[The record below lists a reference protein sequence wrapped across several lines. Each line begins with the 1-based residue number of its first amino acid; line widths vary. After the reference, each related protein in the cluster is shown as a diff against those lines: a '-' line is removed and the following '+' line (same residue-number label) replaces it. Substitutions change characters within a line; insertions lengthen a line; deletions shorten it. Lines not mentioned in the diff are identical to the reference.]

1 MTVFPIPTIYVGMK
15 FTSRFV
21 KEVITV
27 IDFTD
32 ITLRVN
38 IFRGGDNDHDEDWD
52 MLNTLWGFERGD
64 YILLP

>member
-1 MTVFPIPTIYVGMK
+1 MTVFPIPTIYIGMK
-15 FTSRFV
+15 FTSKFF
-21 KEVITV
+21 KGVITV

>member
-1 MTVFPIPTIYVGMK
+1 MTVFPIPTIYIGMK
-15 FTSRFV
+15 FTSKFV

-27 IDFTD
+27 INFTD

-38 IFRGGDNDHDEDWD
+38 IFRGGDNDNDEDWD
-52 MLNTLWGFERGD
+52 MQNTQWGFERGD

>member
-1 MTVFPIPTIYVGMK
+1 MIVFPIPTLYVGMK
-15 FTSRFV
+15 FTSRFI

-52 MLNTLWGFERGD
+52 MQQVFEEFERGD

>member
-1 MTVFPIPTIYVGMK
+1 MIVFPIPTIYVGMK

>member
-1 MTVFPIPTIYVGMK
+1 MIVFPIPTIYVGMK

-21 KEVITV
+21 KGVITV
-27 IDFTD
+27 IGFTD

>member
-1 MTVFPIPTIYVGMK
+1 MIVFPIPTIYVGMK
-15 FTSRFV
+15 FTSRFI

>member
-1 MTVFPIPTIYVGMK
+1 MIVFHIPSLYVGMK

-27 IDFTD
+27 LDFTD

-38 IFRGGDNDHDEDWD
+38 IFRGGDNDHDEKWD
-52 MLNTLWGFERGD
+52 MQRTFEGFKRGE
-64 YILLP
+64 YMLLP

>member
-1 MTVFPIPTIYVGMK
+1 MIVFPIPTLYVGMK
-15 FTSRFV
+15 FTSRFI

>member
-1 MTVFPIPTIYVGMK
+1 MIVFPIPTLYVGMK
-15 FTSRFV
+15 FTNKSI
-21 KEVITV
+21 KSVITV

>member
-1 MTVFPIPTIYVGMK
+1 MIVFPIPTLYVGMK

-64 YILLP
+64 YMLLP

>member
-1 MTVFPIPTIYVGMK
+1 MIVFPIPTIYVGMK

-21 KEVITV
+21 KAVITV

-38 IFRGGDNDHDEDWD
+38 IFHGGDNDHDEDWD

-64 YILLP
+64 YMLLP

>member
-1 MTVFPIPTIYVGMK
+1 MIVFPIPTIYVGMK

-21 KEVITV
+21 KGVITV

-64 YILLP
+64 YMLLP